1 MKHTVSSWHI
11 SISAEAFVAG
21 QFARCRYDVSV
32 QYGANQPEYD
42 LIVVKGEK
50 TLKVSVKG
58 SQTGSWGIAQSY
70 LKNADYYKAIESW
83 LSHFKNHTVLCFVQF
98 HQTSLNE
105 LPRMYLATPS
115 EVAQRLRD
123 SAKRRGAT
131 ILYENRKWSSRAAG
145 AGTIDKIPQAW
156 NFSPERI
163 EQLMSEA

>member
-1 MKHTVSSWHI
+1 MKQTVSPWHI
-11 SISAEAFVAG
+11 SISAEAFVAA
-21 QFARCRYDVSV
+21 QFARCGYDVSV

-70 LKNADYYKAIESW
+70 LKNAEYYKAIESW
-83 LSHFKNHTVLCFVQF
+83 LSHFKKRTVLCLVQF
-98 HQTSLNE
+98 HKISLNE
-105 LPRMYLATPS
+105 LPRMYLVTPS

-123 SAKRRGAT
+123 SANRRGAT
-131 ILYENRKWSSRAAG
+131 ILYEKRKWSNRAAG
-145 AGTIDKIPQAW
+145 AGTIDKIPQTW

-163 EQLMSEA
+163 EQLMDEA